1 MDKNL
6 EVISLC
12 TRHKN
17 SNFSVEDISFSIPKG
32 SILGI
37 IGENGAGKT
46 TTLNMILGLKKK
58 TSGSVKIFGKDYDG
72 ENTDIKEEMGVVFD
86 DIYLPNQL
94 TAKEISSIYK
104 NIYKK
109 WDEEFFIKTLERF
122 QISLLKKI
130 KDYSKGMQRMLSIV
144 VGMSHH
150 PRLLI
155 LDEPTSSLDPVKRQ
169 DILRLF
175 QEYVENGENSILFS
189 SHITTDMEKVADYVV
204 FIKAGR
210 IVFCEEITKLIYEYG
225 LVRCSGEAFDRI
237 PKKQMI
243 AHQKQDYQNL
253 VLVRS
258 REGIEH
264 IGGRVSVEN
273 PALEDIMNLFSR
285 GVIA

>member
-155 LDEPTSSLDPVKRQ
+155 LDEPTSLDPVKRQ